1 MTDSQQTTGEHAFAS
16 GEPFCTICCRGGIK
30 PRTVTTK
37 EGIRKKE
44 QANTSAEAEG
54 FLEHVMMTCKL
65 GITKDDPAVKSINQD
80 ITKIVTNAQD
90 LKQLQVTEVCHLGH
104 FWLSYGRCVMSG
116 SPTGCLVGCPDDA
129 QTKQKIPEVYYMAC
143 FR

>member
-16 GEPFCTICCRGGIK
+16 GEPFCTICCRGGIE

-65 GITKDDPAVKSINQD
+65 GITKDDPAVKSINKD
-80 ITKIVTNAQD
+80 VTKIVTNPQD
-90 LKQLQVTEVCHLGH
+90 LKQLQVTEVLPSWTLLAVLWQMCHVWITYRMSSG
-104 FWLSYGRCVMSG
+104 LS
-116 SPTGCLVGCPDDA
+116 
-129 QTKQKIPEVYYMAC
+129 
-143 FR
+143 